1 LLLLGLPLMAAAQ
14 QADPISPPDTEKYLD
29 SIRKQFDDAK
39 ASDFSNKS
47 FSTNSFKT
55 RILNEKDS
63 NLMRSANN
71 FSFPNNSF
79 ARQFETNSYQGFSNR
94 FTAPDNR
101 SFATN
106 KTFDPGGRPFEGKT
120 LDYQTNRDSGR
131 SFTAQDWD
139 RKNYFSDQRYQ
150 GKEVTEVGSFSGT
163 VVLQNKDDVKWEQD
177 SLTSGQIKEILNK
190 NK

>member
-1 LLLLGLPLMAAAQ
+1 MAAAQ
-14 QADPISPPDTEKYLD
+14 QADPISPPDTKKYLD
-29 SIRKQFDDAK
+29 SIIKQFDDAK
-39 ASDFSNKS
+39 ASDFANKN

-55 RILNEKDS
+55 KILNEKNS
-63 NLMRSANN
+63 NLMRRVNS

-79 ARQFETNSYQGFSNR
+79 AKQFKTNSYQGFSSS

-101 SFATN
+101 NFATN
-106 KTFDPGGRPFEGKT
+106 KTFDPGGQPFESKA

-139 RKNYFSDQRYQ
+139 RKNHFSDQRYQ
-150 GKEVTEVGSFSGT
+150 GKEMNEAGSFSGT
-163 VVLQNKDDVKWEQD
+163 VVLRNKDDVKWEQD